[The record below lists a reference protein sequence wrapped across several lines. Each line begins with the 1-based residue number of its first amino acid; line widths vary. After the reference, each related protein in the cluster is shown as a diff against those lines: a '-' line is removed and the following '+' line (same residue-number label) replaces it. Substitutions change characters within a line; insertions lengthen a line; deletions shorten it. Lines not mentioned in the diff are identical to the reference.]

1 VANPFNY
8 YEKQHAVD
16 MTQIK
21 YETDI
26 NAPVERVMNT
36 IQIQTISK
44 KHGLET

>member
-16 MTQIK
+16 MTQME

-26 NAPVERVMNT
+26 NAPVERFMNT
-36 IQIQTISK
+36 IQTPIISK